1 MAGFNIGLIICSKKK
16 LSAQTPAF
24 IFAEIK
30 VKEKVICVKSFHI
43 DV

>member
-1 MAGFNIGLIICSKKK
+1 MAGFNIGLIICSKK